1 MVDIAT
7 SSDNFSILVAALTR
21 EDLTID
27 FVGAL
32 TGEGPFTVF
41 APTNAA
47 FAALLAELGATSLD
61 DIATATLEAV
71 LQMHVLAGK
80 VMSTDLSEGLT
91 AETLLGQELTFSL
104 EGGATVTDPNGRM
117 SNITAVDIE
126 AQNGVVHVIDKVI
139 LVDLTATSV
148 ASLENMRFDFYPNPA
163 SGYIIVRTDEIGS
176 SLRIIDISGKLMHAE
191 QIRNSSQRVDLNGVK
206 AGVYFIS
213 IEGEGKRV
221 TQKLIVR

>member
-1 MVDIAT
+1 
-7 SSDNFSILVAALTR
+7 
-21 EDLTID
+21 LTID

-47 FAALLAELGATSLD
+47 FAALLDELGATSLD
-61 DIATATLEAV
+61 DIDTETLEAV

-80 VMSTDLSEGLT
+80 VMSTDLSEGLM

-104 EGGATVTDPNGRM
+104 EGGAKITDPNGRV

-139 LVDLTATSV
+139 LSDLTPTGIDGFSARQM
-148 ASLENMRFDFYPNPA
+148 EFYPNPA
-163 SGYIIVRTDEIGS
+163 TGYITVRSEKMNSRIQIV
-176 SLRIIDISGKLMHAE
+176 DITGKVLKQVAIT
-191 QIRNSSQRVDLNGVK
+191 QPDQRVDLSEMQSGI
-206 AGVYFIS
+206 YFIS
-213 IEGEGKRV
+213 LENGSNRV
-221 TQKLIVR
+221 TEKLIVR